1 MRRSKQG
8 KAKYEFDFW
17 KDFYI
22 SMDGRIGVD
31 KEGNPEYITLE
42 VNGKEVSI
50 TGEAA
55 ESIFDAV
62 KIAVQYKIKERE

>member
-1 MRRSKQG
+1 MRLDKPHQSIF
-8 KAKYEFDFW
+8 EFDFFE
-17 KDFYI
+17 DLEIY
-22 SMDGRIGVD
+22 SDCRIGVD

-62 KIAVQYKIKERE
+62 KIAVNYKIKES